1 MKFKARKPWFRLAI
15 TLAVVIGGFACGDTG
30 CDCVTPLEEPMAE
43 EHKLYDSI
51 QTRLTPHAL
60 TFIEDNLVPIM
71 ETLLGPDGLSFDIP
85 RMDDSACI
93 TVIWEICYDFTI
105 CRNGCTITG
114 EIISTDITPRAPNFM
129 DMEVVVNIVG
139 DITIDGDLGFSC
151 TVPIHAINKEIDVT
165 VSLPIDHLRDHLMS
179 FNVDSLDFEITD
191 NDYSFEDCDL
201 SIIPI
206 DWLLDWLQGWL
217 TGALNSAIQDQL
229 SDTLDEM
236 LYESTCLPDDF
247 YSGGCPS
254 GSNPV
259 EGFCV
264 DAGGCRIKPL
274 GMVGTLDV
282 GELTTDIMP
291 GMDAQLDLFVAAG
304 QTESVDA
311 RPLVA
316 SGGIEMRM
324 IGGADSEQDSC
335 VPTPSALEVPS
346 NDAPPPLIYPVGDVM
361 PDSGESY
368 MVAIGIADAFLDWSL
383 YKAYLSGLV
392 CLEIGSDLT
401 DLLNSGTL
409 SALLGSINHL
419 TGGLNT
425 PVKLVIKPLH
435 VPYAEVGAGTFTA
448 EGELDEPLIWI
459 FMPGLAM
466 DFYIMVDERYV
477 RALTLTQDVTLS
489 LSLQFNP
496 DNTVTPLFGEDSILI
511 DNVVATNYELL
522 AEDPAA
528 LESLVPTL
536 IGIAMPML
544 TDALQPIEIPPIE
557 GFELNIIEM
566 AGHMPRAAEPQYH
579 EYLGM
584 FANLCM
590 EGQCGTR
597 SRDTQVS
604 LQELRVPSLGQMSIF
619 APGGP
624 TRPELV
630 LRVAADEGPEA
641 EFSFRIDGGNWRL
654 FKRGP
659 ELIVRDPLLSLT
671 GRHVIE
677 VRARSVGDYRSL
689 DPSPARIDLDIQPR
703 DDGLSYEPDY
713 SPSQEALDRLLSPG
727 ANHGSLLNQLEADE
741 GPDEDD
747 VHLGCSTT
755 GGLPSAGLFLALL
768 GLALIRRRY

>member
-43 EHKLYDSI
+43 EHKLYDSV

-71 ETLLGPDGLSFDIP
+71 ETFLGPDGLSFDIP
-85 RMDDSACI
+85 RVSDG
-93 TVIWEICYDFTI
+93 VEILFLTYNYTI
-105 CRNGCTITG
+105 CTNGCTITA
-114 EIISTDITPRAPNFM
+114 EILSTDITPRAPNYL
-129 DMEVVVNIVG
+129 DLHAVVNITG
-139 DITIDGDLGFSC
+139 SIDIEGSLAFEC
-151 TVPIHAINKEIDVT
+151 TVPLHAINKDIDVT
-165 VSLPIDHLRDHLMS
+165 ISLPIDGRDNLMTFDVES
-179 FNVDSLDFEITD
+179 VDFEITTA
-191 NDYSFEDCDL
+191 DYSFDDCNIWVL
-201 SIIPI
+201 PV
-206 DWLLDWLQGWL
+206 DWLLDWLQDLL
-217 TGALNSAIQDQL
+217 TDTLNDQIQDQL
-229 SDTLDEM
+229 DSTLDEM
-236 LYESTCLPDDF
+236 LYASICLPDDF

-254 GSNPV
+254 GSSPAG
-259 EGFCV
+259 GFCV

-282 GELTTDIMP
+282 GELTTDVMP

-304 QTESVDA
+304 QEESVDA
-311 RPLVA
+311 RPLVV
-316 SGGIEMRM
+316 SGGVEMRM

-335 VPTPSALEVPS
+335 VPTPSPLEVPS
-346 NDAPPPLIYPVGDVM
+346 NDPPPPLIYPVGDVM
-361 PDSGESY
+361 PDSGQSY
-368 MVAIGIADAFLDWSL
+368 MAAIGIADAFLDWSL

-511 DNVVATNYELL
+511 DNVVASNYELL

-544 TDALQPIEIPPIE
+544 TDALQPIAIPPIE

-590 EGQCGTR
+590 EGQCPVRG
-597 SRDTQVS
+597 RDTQVS

-677 VRARSVGDYRSL
+677 VRARSIGDYRSL

-703 DDGLSYEPDY
+703 DDGLNYEPDY
-713 SPSQEALDRLLSPG
+713 SPSQEALDRLLSPD
-727 ANHGSLLNQLEADE
+727 ADHGRMQNQLEADE
-741 GPDEDD
+741 GTNENEDEA
-747 VHLGCSTT
+747 HLGCSTT
-755 GGLPSAGLFLALL
+755 GGLPGAGLLLALL
-768 GLALIRRRY
+768 GLAAIRRRY

>member
-43 EHKLYDSI
+43 EHKLYDSV
-51 QTRLTPHAL
+51 QARLTPHAL

-71 ETLLGPDGLSFDIP
+71 ETFLGPGGLSFDIP
-85 RMDDSACI
+85 RVSDG
-93 TVIWEICYDFTI
+93 VEILFLTYNYTI
-105 CRNGCTITG
+105 CQNGCTITA
-114 EIISTDITPRAPNFM
+114 EILSTDITPRAPNYL
-129 DMEVVVNIVG
+129 DLHAVVNITG
-139 DITIDGDLGFSC
+139 SIDIEGSLAFEC
-151 TVPIHAINKEIDVT
+151 TVPLHAINKDIDVT
-165 VSLPIDHLRDHLMS
+165 ISLPIDSRDNLMTFDVES
-179 FNVDSLDFEITD
+179 IDFEITTE
-191 NDYSFEDCDL
+191 DYSFDDCNIWVL
-201 SIIPI
+201 PV
-206 DWLLDWLQGWL
+206 DWLFEWLQDLL
-217 TGALNSAIQDQL
+217 TDTLNSQIQDQL
-229 SDTLDEM
+229 DGTLDEM
-236 LYESTCLPDDF
+236 LYQSKCLPDDF

-264 DAGGCRIKPL
+264 GAGGCRIKPL

-282 GELTTDIMP
+282 GELTTDVMP
-291 GMDAQLDLFVAAG
+291 GMSAQLDLFVAAG
-304 QTESVDA
+304 QEESVNA
-311 RPLVA
+311 RPLVVA
-316 SGGIEMRM
+316 GGVEMRM

-335 VPTPSALEVPS
+335 VPTPSPLEVPS

-361 PDSGESY
+361 PDSGQSY
-368 MVAIGIADAFLDWSL
+368 MAAIGIADAFLDWSL

-544 TDALQPIEIPPIE
+544 TDALQPIAIPPIE

-590 EGQCGTR
+590 EGQCAIR

-619 APGGP
+619 APDGP

-713 SPSQEALDRLLSPG
+713 SPSQEALDRLLGPD
-727 ANHGSLLNQLEADE
+727 ADHARLTNQLEADE
-741 GPDEDD
+741 GVDEADEDD
-747 VHLGCSTT
+747 AHLGCSTT
-755 GGLPSAGLFLALL
+755 GGLPGAGILLALL